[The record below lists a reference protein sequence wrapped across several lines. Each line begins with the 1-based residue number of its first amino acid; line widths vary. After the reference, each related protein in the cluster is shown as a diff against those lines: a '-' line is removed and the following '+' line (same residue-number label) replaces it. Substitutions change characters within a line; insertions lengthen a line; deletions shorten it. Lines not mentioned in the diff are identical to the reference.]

1 MKSFFILLFVTFF
14 SIQIASQNKLPE
26 AVKVDEYEARTS
38 QPRALVES
46 TLRFIQTIANL
57 PNSTRG
63 TIIVYSAVRPACEFF
78 HDLTFDS
85 KDEATI
91 KRLLRQNPAERRRI
105 AIITGQF
112 RLETH
117 VEFWQVPE
125 GTKQPQLEVWSVD
138 PGCCC
143 PEMSLRGPSSIQVGE
158 KLAKFSV
165 KLSPVSFYKGATFH
179 WEASA
184 GQIVSKQGRQEII
197 LDASK
202 VNSANIVVRV
212 VLNGNPSCN
221 CPNSLEKIIS
231 VSK

>member
-1 MKSFFILLFVTFF
+1 MKALFILLFVAFL
-14 SIQIASQNKLPE
+14 SIQVASQNKLTE
-26 AVKVDEYEARTS
+26 AVKVAEYDGRTLQS
-38 QPRALVES
+38 EDLVVS

-112 RLETH
+112 RLESH

-125 GTKQPQLEVWSVD
+125 GARQPQPTGWNVD

-143 PEMSLRGPSSIQVGE
+143 PEMSLDGPSSIRVGE
-158 KLAKFSV
+158 KPAKFSV
-165 KLSPVSFYKGATFH
+165 RLSPVSFYKGATFH